1 MNSEQQL
8 RRLSY
13 VGIEPPF
20 PGRGHQALAALL
32 ALTVALLPLSANAA
46 SVASF
51 IHRVLFLRR
60 QPDGFRKR
68 GSGHGRRRD
77 LSFGLIFGRP
87 HLGRGSFHRS
97 RAGSPQGLRPPR
109 RLLGHR
115 SSEPLQ
121 CTSSNWASQGPLL
134 PAPSNPPLPL
144 GSGPS
149 DDCVSSTINSA
160 LLRRHQVLKNRSPA
174 GGSIPRLQFPRQPNV
189 DHGQDFS
196 IQGWKCSAFIIDQ
209 QKNGGSIQKRRKRE
223 F

>member
-1 MNSEQQL
+1 MRIIAFPWLASWLREIRALQKPKKPATMNSEQQL

-32 ALTVALLPLSANAA
+32 ALTVALRPLSANAA

-68 GSGHGRRRD
+68 GSGHGR
-77 LSFGLIFGRP
+77 
-87 HLGRGSFHRS
+87 HR
-97 RAGSPQGLRPPR
+97 
-109 RLLGHR
+109 
-115 SSEPLQ
+115 
-121 CTSSNWASQGPLL
+121 
-134 PAPSNPPLPL
+134 
-144 GSGPS
+144 
-149 DDCVSSTINSA
+149 
-160 LLRRHQVLKNRSPA
+160 VLKNRSPA

-209 QKNGGSIQKRRKRE
+209 QENGGSIQKRRKRE